1 MPDPSG
7 TQPDASSDAPKSAS
21 VDPTEIARFEKLGDQ
36 WWNLDGPQKALHRLN
51 KVRVG
56 YLRNLLC
63 AHFPDGAA
71 PRDRNGATPLRG
83 ITIVDIGCGGGL
95 LSESLARL
103 GAEVTGVDPAAGNI
117 DVASRHAQGQGL
129 KIDYR
134 AGTVEALASEARQF
148 DVVLA
153 MEVIEHV
160 SDWRGF
166 LQACAKLVRPGGLF
180 VGATLNRTLKSYALA
195 IVGAEYLLH
204 WVEAGTHDWN
214 KFLRPD
220 ELASPLLKAGL
231 NEIDRAGIT
240 YRPLRD
246 EWLLSGDFDVNYM
259 IAMERPEQ
267 VTA

>member
-7 TQPDASSDAPKSAS
+7 PQPGASSAATQGSS

-36 WWNLDGPQKALHRLN
+36 WWDLDGPQKALHRLN
-51 KVRVG
+51 QVRVG

-63 AHFPDGAA
+63 GHFADGTA
-71 PRDRNGATPLRG
+71 PRDRNGANPLRG
-83 ITIVDIGCGGGL
+83 ISIVDIGCGGGL
-95 LSESLARL
+95 LSESLARI
-103 GAEVTGVDPAAGNI
+103 GAQMIGVDPAAGNI
-117 DVASRHAQGQGL
+117 EVAARHAQGQGL
-129 KIDYR
+129 TIDYR
-134 AGTVEALASEARQF
+134 ADTVEALAAEARQF

-160 SDWRGF
+160 ADWRGF

-195 IVGAEYLLH
+195 IVGAEYILH

-220 ELASPLLKAGL
+220 ELAGPLLKAGL
-231 NEIDRAGIT
+231 TEIDRAGVT
-240 YRPLRD
+240 YHPMRD
-246 EWLLSGDFDVNYM
+246 EWRLSGDFDVNYM
-259 IAMERPEQ
+259 IAMERTE
-267 VTA
+267 